1 MSGEAPEK
9 NGEPLKK
16 APPAFQNEIKQFEIA
31 KLKESE
37 TEIHDKLP
45 TEQDIAVEKTA
56 EIREE
61 LRHFSTDKLKH
72 AETVEKK
79 HVEVIEGCD
88 N

>member
-1 MSGEAPEK
+1 MSGEAPQQ

-16 APPAFQNEIKQFEIA
+16 APPAFQNEIKHFEHS

-45 TEQDIAVEKTA
+45 TEQG
-56 EIREE
+56 
-61 LRHFSTDKLKH
+61 L
-72 AETVEKK
+72 
-79 HVEVIEGCD
+79 